1 VRGHHKLWQ
10 LPTAFTSQKISSRP
24 SSQTAL
30 RRTHESK
37 AGLEEFGE
45 KAEGKRSLREIG
57 DERTSYMKRYILT
70 GTPGSG
76 KTSIL
81 HELKRQGYSVVEEA
95 ATDVIARE
103 QMLSNPEPW
112 LQPDFIESIVHL
124 QKQRQLEAATLPDE
138 LQWYDRSP
146 ICTFALSR
154 YLGYAAPPSLVE
166 EIERIEREAVYQRQV
181 FFIENLG
188 FCQPTEARKITFEE
202 SLIFENIHEETYASL
217 GYDLLKIPLGAL
229 SERVH
234 RILQW
239 TEWTLGK
246 R

>member
-1 VRGHHKLWQ
+1 
-10 LPTAFTSQKISSRP
+10 
-24 SSQTAL
+24 
-30 RRTHESK
+30 
-37 AGLEEFGE
+37 
-45 KAEGKRSLREIG
+45 
-57 DERTSYMKRYILT
+57 MKRYILT

-81 HELKRQGYSVVEEA
+81 HELKQQGYSVVEEA

-103 QMLSNPEPW
+103 RRLGNPEPH

-146 ICTFALSR
+146 ICTLALSR

-166 EIERIEREAVYQRQV
+166 EIERIEREAIYQRRV
-181 FFIENLG
+181 FFIEHLG

-202 SLIFENIHEETYASL
+202 ALIFENIHEETYTSL
-217 GYDLLKIPLGAL
+217 GYDLLKIPPGAL
-229 SERVH
+229 PERVH
-234 RILQW
+234 RIIQW